1 MAGGLC
7 RNVSCLKPTPQLN
20 VNNQTVEY
28 DGPAGGWG
36 SLRGIASIF
45 GKEWDSPAALDTLR
59 RQNKPKGFMCVSCSW
74 AKPADYHAFE
84 FCENGAKATLVGVD
98 QPALHPRFLRQ
109 AHRQRTAQLE
119 RLRPRAA
126 GPPDPSDALRRRDR
140 SLRSLRMGR
149 SVPGHRIPAQVAR
162 SEIRHL
168 LLLRPRQPR
177 DILPLR
183 PVRAP
188 VRQQQPAR
196 QLEHVPRNDV
206 GRPEEG
212 HRRRCRHR
220 RLR

>member
-1 MAGGLC
+1 MPL
-7 RNVSCLKPTPQLN
+7 S
-20 VNNQTVEY
+20 VEY

-45 GKEWDSPAALDTLR
+45 GKEWDSPAALDTFGGKTSPR
-59 RQNKPKGFMCVSCSW
+59 ASC
-74 AKPADYHAFE
+74 AYPAPGPKPADYHAFE

-98 QPALHPRFLRQ
+98 QPALHPRLLRQ
-109 AHRQRTAQLE
+109 AYRQRTARLE
-119 RLRPRAA
+119 RLRPGAA

-149 SVPGHRIPAQVAR
+149 SVPRHRIPAQVAR

-168 LLLRPRQPR
+168 LFLRPRQPR
-177 DILPLR
+177 DLLSLC

-196 QLEHVPRNDV
+196 QFQHVPRNDV

-212 HRRRCRHR
+212 HRRRGRHR